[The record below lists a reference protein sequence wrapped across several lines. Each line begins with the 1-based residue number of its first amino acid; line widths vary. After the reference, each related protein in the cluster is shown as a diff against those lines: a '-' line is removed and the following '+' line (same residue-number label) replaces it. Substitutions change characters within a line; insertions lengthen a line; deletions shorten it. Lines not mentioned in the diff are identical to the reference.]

1 MRRVPVYLLLD
12 TSGSMRG
19 EPIEAVNTGISL
31 MVSALRQDP
40 HALESVHVS
49 IITFDFDAKV
59 VVPLTALDELQ
70 VPHIDTPQSGPTHLG
85 LALEMLGE
93 RVKQAVRYP
102 TAEQKGAWGPFLF
115 VMTDG
120 KPSDIQLY
128 EQQCPKMRSIG
139 FASIIGCVAGPKAR
153 KEDLAALCDHVVA
166 LDTKDSAGLSNF
178 LGSIPSMINYA
189 FGQYIEAEINGK
201 VDLSDILHV
210 TQPRKFPSP
219 PPEIN
224 LV

>member
-1 MRRVPVYLLLD
+1 MRRLPVYLLLD

-40 HALESVHVS
+40 HALESVYVS
-49 IITFDFDAKV
+49 IITFDIDAKV

-85 LALEMLGE
+85 LALETLGG
-93 RVKQAVRYP
+93 RVRQELRYS
-102 TAEQKGAWGPFLF
+102 TAEQKGDWAPFLF

-120 KPSDIQLY
+120 KPSDIQVY
-128 EQQCPKMRSIG
+128 EQQCPQMRSIG

-153 KEDLAALCDHVVA
+153 KEDLEPLCDHVVA
-166 LDTKDSAGLSNF
+166 LDTMDSASFSSFFKWISSAISGGNR
-178 LGSIPSMINYA
+178 SMGA
-189 FGQYIEAEINGK
+189 TDA
-201 VDLSDILHV
+201 VPL
-210 TQPRKFPSP
+210 PPA
-219 PPEIN
+219 PPEIQ
-224 LV
+224 LVF

>member
-1 MRRVPVYLLLD
+1 VRRLPVYLLLD

-19 EPIEAVNTGISL
+19 EPIEAVNTGISV

-40 HALESVHVS
+40 HALESVYVS
-49 IITFDFDAKV
+49 IITFDIEAKI

-85 LALEMLGE
+85 LALETLGK
-93 RVKQAVRYP
+93 RVRQELRYS
-102 TAEQKGAWGPFLF
+102 TAEQKGDWAPFLF

-128 EQQCPKMRSIG
+128 EQQCPHMRSIG

-153 KEDLAALCDHVVA
+153 KEDLEPLCDHVVA
-166 LDTKDSAGLSNF
+166 LDTMDTASFSSFFKWISSAISGGNR
-178 LGSIPSMINYA
+178 SMGTTGA
-189 FGQYIEAEINGK
+189 VPLPPAPREI
-201 VDLSDILHV
+201 
-210 TQPRKFPSP
+210 Q
-219 PPEIN
+219 
-224 LV
+224 LVF